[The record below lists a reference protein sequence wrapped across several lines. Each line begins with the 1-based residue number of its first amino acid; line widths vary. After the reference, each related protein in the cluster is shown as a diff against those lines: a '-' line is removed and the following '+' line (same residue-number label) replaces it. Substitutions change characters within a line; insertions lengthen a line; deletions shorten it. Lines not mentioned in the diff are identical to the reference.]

1 MRQVTALHD
10 NLPPVR
16 AKSMRGGTFGF
27 IALVLGGCTSPASLD
42 SARQQ
47 LLEARSD
54 YQECVN
60 RSSADVANNCEAK
73 RVTVEGAE
81 RAYKDAMSSGLH

>member
-1 MRQVTALHD
+1 
-10 NLPPVR
+10 
-16 AKSMRGGTFGF
+16 MRGGTFVF
-27 IALVLGGCTSPASLD
+27 IALALGGCTSQTASLD

-47 LLEARSD
+47 LLEARTD

-60 RSSADVANNCEAK
+60 GSSADVTNNCEAK

-81 RAYKDAMSSGLH
+81 RAYRDAMSSGLH